1 MVSGFGVVK
10 PACGAD
16 DGSEHCLS
24 SASVVLYGIA
34 VLGYVGGCCVSEKNP
49 PQLKYIVHNDVR

>member
-1 MVSGFGVVK
+1 VVSGIGVVK

-24 SASVVLYGIA
+24 SASVVLHGIA
-34 VLGYVGGCCVSEKNP
+34 VLGYVGGCCVSEKKNTI
-49 PQLKYIVHNDVR
+49 KVHCTQ

>member
-1 MVSGFGVVK
+1 VVSGFGVVK

-24 SASVVLYGIA
+24 SASVVLHGIA
-34 VLGYVGGCCVSEKNP
+34 VLGYVGGCCVSEKKNH
-49 PQLKYIVHNDVR
+49 HNKSTLYTIM